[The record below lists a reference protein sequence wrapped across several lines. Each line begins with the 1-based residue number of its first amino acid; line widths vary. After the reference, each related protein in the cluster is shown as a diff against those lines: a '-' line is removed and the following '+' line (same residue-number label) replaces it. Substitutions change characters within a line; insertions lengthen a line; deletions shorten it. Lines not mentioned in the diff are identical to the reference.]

1 MLPDS
6 YTLTLDRDRSA
17 RHDLRST
24 EYRALVQWLAPGAL
38 ASPEPAS
45 SAGATAQIKQWETF
59 LNGTSG
65 KQQLVS
71 RYLYEH
77 LFIAHIH
84 FAGTHEREF
93 FRLVRST
100 TPPGQ
105 PVNEIATVRP
115 LSLIHI

>member
-17 RHDLRST
+17 RHDLRNT
-24 EYRALVQWLAPGAL
+24 KYRALVQWLAQGAL

-71 RYLYEH
+71 RYIDEP
-77 LFIAHIH
+77 LFIVNRKNHALRAWSEFNG
-84 FAGTHEREF
+84 FA
-93 FRLVRST
+93 S
-100 TPPGQ
+100 
-105 PVNEIATVRP
+105 
-115 LSLIHI
+115 

>member
-24 EYRALVQWLAPGAL
+24 EYRALVQWLAQGAL

-71 RYLYEH
+71 RYIDEH
-77 LFIAHIH
+77 LFIFTCTYPFRRHTGTRVFPAGAIH
-84 FAGTHEREF
+84 DPDWTAGKRNSHG
-93 FRLVRST
+93 S
-100 TPPGQ
+100 
-105 PVNEIATVRP
+105 P
-115 LSLIHI
+115 L